1 MNPKK
6 SSHIPLF
13 LLLAVI
19 LLAAAQGVPAQSVP
33 ERETVR
39 KFTDLYSEACAHVR
53 DERGAQLA
61 DSLYRMAEAAGE
73 RHFALRALSVIVK
86 HECLKNYNFERVS
99 RSADR
104 LMAEARRYND
114 TEYFYNGVSQKVT
127 YLINHGKYSEA
138 ISYQQE
144 MLDYAKRRGDSYG
157 VVIGHISIGNL
168 FRKRM
173 HMIMAIDQFRQA
185 IDAYRRY
192 GLKQDVGADY
202 RRIAECYLII
212 GDFGKVIE
220 TASQGLAS
228 TASPTAISGLYG
240 YKAFAHFMLG
250 NDREFSD
257 SYAKYMSYESVSP
270 DVNPFVGN
278 CLETMK
284 LIYDGNDGEAE
295 RRLAESGIGRMGAFR
310 TYVEVAYCQRHGM
323 LEKQLEAMRRLN
335 VSLYGDSKGTLTA
348 DWARTGA
355 MVSNNLAEIDRQRA
369 ANINSRLEL
378 VNADLELRS
387 TQLLLSHAR
396 DAGHLARMAAD
407 AKRLSL
413 NNQSL
418 VARQLR
424 DSLATQRLRHR
435 VQEQQLRSGRIR
447 FAVLLCAVIAMIA
460 LIYHHLTHNIRL
472 TRQLKHANRD
482 LRQNIA
488 DISEANDRAQE
499 SDRKKTQFIQN
510 MSHEIRTPLNAIV
523 GFSQVL
529 AEQDTA
535 LDAAERD
542 SMTQII
548 NSNSDSLNTLIN
560 DILDLTSLETGKY
573 VMKREEVEVNRL
585 CYAALDSVRGR
596 KAAAVRLRLETDIPD
611 TFTVMSDGFRLQQV
625 LDNLLSNAAKNT
637 AEGSIVLGCS
647 LAERPGMLTFTV
659 TDTGIGVPRDKHR
672 AIFERF
678 CKLDQFKQGVG
689 LGLDICRM
697 IASRLGGTVDID
709 SSYTG
714 GARFWFAIPV

>member
-1 MNPKK
+1 MK
-6 SSHIPLF
+6 STKYLHIPL
-13 LLLAVI
+13 LLLFVALWLAVP
-19 LLAAAQGVPAQSVP
+19 QSVPAQSVP
-33 ERETVR
+33 AGGDAR
-39 KFTDLYSEACAHVR
+39 KFSDLYSEAYAHVR
-53 DERGAQLA
+53 DERGVQLA
-61 DSLYRMAEAAGE
+61 DSLYRMAEAAGNH
-73 RHFALRALSVIVK
+73 RVALQALNVIVK
-86 HECLKNYNFERVS
+86 HECSKTYNFERVF
-99 RSADR
+99 RAVDR
-104 LMAEARRYND
+104 LMSEARRCND
-114 TEYFYNGVSQKVT
+114 TENFYSGVSQKVT

-144 MLDYAKRRGDSYG
+144 MLDYAKRHGDSYG
-157 VVIGHISIGNL
+157 VVIGHVSIGSL
-168 FRKRM
+168 DRRRM
-173 HMIMAIDQFRQA
+173 HMVSAIDQYRQA
-185 IDAYRRY
+185 LDAYRKY
-192 GLKQDVGADY
+192 GLKHDVGVDY

-212 GDFGKVIE
+212 GNFGKVIE
-220 TASQGLAS
+220 TADQGLLS
-228 TASPTAISGLYG
+228 TASPASISGLHG
-240 YKAFAHFMLG
+240 YKAFALFMLG
-250 NDREFSD
+250 RDREFSD
-257 SYAKYMSYESVSP
+257 AFGKYMSYVSARP
-270 DVNPFVGN
+270 DVIPFVGN
-278 CLETMK
+278 CLETMR
-284 LIYDGNDGEAE
+284 LIYVGDYTEAE
-295 RRLAESGIGRMGAFR
+295 RRLSEKGIGKMGAFR
-310 TYVEVAYCQRHGM
+310 TYVEVAYYRRRGM

-335 VSLYGDSKGTLTA
+335 VSLYGDSKGTLAA

-413 NNQSL
+413 NNQRL

-424 DSLATQRLRHR
+424 DSLATQRLRRR

-460 LIYHHLTHNIRL
+460 LIYHHLTRNIRL

-488 DISEANDRAQE
+488 DLSETNDRAQE

-529 AEQDTA
+529 AEQDDA

-542 SMTQII
+542 NMTQII

-560 DILDLTSLETGKY
+560 DILDLTSIETGKY
-573 VMKREEVEVNRL
+573 VMRREEVEVNSL
-585 CYAALDSVRGR
+585 CHAALDSVRGR

-611 TFTVMSDGFRLQQV
+611 TFTIRSDGFRLQQV
-625 LDNLLSNAAKNT
+625 LSNLLSNAAKNT
-637 AEGSIVLGCS
+637 TEGSIVLGCS
-647 LAERPGMLTFTV
+647 LAARPGMLTFTV
-659 TDTGIGVPRDKHR
+659 TDTGIGVPRDKHQ

-689 LGLDICRM
+689 LGLEICRI
-697 IASRLGGTVDID
+697 IASRLGGAVDID